1 MPIESLEDV
10 RVFRQIVSSG
20 GISAAARVLRDNKN
34 RVSQRLV
41 ALERAL
47 GVRLANRTT
56 RTVTLT
62 EEGERFFE
70 HSAALLEAAERTEA
84 ALTSAT
90 SLEGRVRVAVR
101 SALGG
106 RGLGAEFARLLQS
119 APHLSLQVA
128 TVDENDDPLKEGF
141 DLAVQVGRLQ
151 DSSLVATRLLVS
163 GFVLAATPG
172 YLDAHG
178 RPARPAD
185 LQRHQCILRLSKP
198 REASW
203 ALVNRRGR
211 RVDVGIDGSLEC
223 NDAQLQAEALYA
235 GFGIALR
242 PNDEV
247 KRGELG
253 GTLER
258 VLPLWRLEPISVW
271 IVSPKGRLKVPRVAA
286 VAELLKRAI
295 GRLDDE

>member
-34 RVSQRLV
+34 RVSQRLA

-47 GVRLANRTT
+47 GVKLAHRTT
-56 RTVTLT
+56 RSLKLT

-70 HSAALLEAAERTEA
+70 HSATLLEAAERTEA
-84 ALTSAT
+84 ALASAN

-106 RGLGAEFARLLQS
+106 RGLGAEFARLMQS
-119 APHLSLQVA
+119 APNLSLQVA
-128 TVDENDDPLKEGF
+128 TVDENDDLLKEGF
-141 DLAVQVGRLQ
+141 DLAVQVGALK
-151 DSSLVATRLLVS
+151 DSSFVATRLLVS
-163 GFVLAATPG
+163 GFVLAASRS

-178 RPARPAD
+178 RPASPTD
-185 LQRHQCILRLSKP
+185 LRRHQCIRRLSQP
-198 REASW
+198 SETSW

-211 RVDVGIDGSLEC
+211 RVDAPIAGALEC

-235 GFGIALR
+235 GFGIGLR
-242 PNDEV
+242 PHDEV
-247 KRGELG
+247 QRAALT

-258 VLPLWRLEPISVW
+258 VLPQWRYEPISVW
-271 IVSPKGRLKVPRVAA
+271 IVSPRGRLRVPRVAA
-286 VAELLKRAI
+286 VADMLKRVI
-295 GRLDDE
+295 GRLDE